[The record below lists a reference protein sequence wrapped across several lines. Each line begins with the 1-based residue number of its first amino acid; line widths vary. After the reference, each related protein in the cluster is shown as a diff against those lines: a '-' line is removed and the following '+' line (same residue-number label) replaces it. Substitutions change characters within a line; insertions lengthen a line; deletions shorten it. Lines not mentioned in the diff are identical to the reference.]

1 MDDHDSVD
9 LFARVRDGETEAQFE
24 LFDHYVV
31 RLLGLV
37 RKRISPQFARRIEAE
52 DVVQSAYR
60 SFFSGVE
67 NERFVL
73 QNSGDLWRLLA
84 AITMHKLHRQ
94 LQRNQAAKRSVK
106 REQSVPLQ
114 LGDSSCSFLVDAI
127 ASGPTPDDEVAL
139 SEEIGLLMDSFDAN
153 QQTMFELRLAGATI
167 DEIADQVQ
175 CSERTVRRFFD
186 QKVKPML
193 ESRFGLH
200 QAS

>member
-1 MDDHDSVD
+1 MDEHDSID
-9 LFARVRDGETEAQFE
+9 LFARVREGESEAQFE

-60 SFFSGVE
+60 SFFSGVQDD
-67 NERFVL
+67 RFVL

-84 AITMHKLHRQ
+84 AITMNKLHRQ
-94 LQRNQAAKRSVK
+94 LERNKAAKRSVN
-106 REQSVPLQ
+106 RECSIQLQ
-114 LGDSSCSFLVDAI
+114 LGDSSCTFSVDAV
-127 ASGPTPDDEVAL
+127 ASEPTPEDEVAL
-139 SEEIGLLMDSFDAN
+139 SEEIGLLMDSFDSA

-167 DEIADQVQ
+167 DEIATQMQ

-193 ESRFGLH
+193 ASRFGVP
-200 QAS
+200 ATS